1 MTTSKIEINDGDRN
15 LVQICLEI
23 GRDRFT
29 EYTSTLANPRAIEQF
44 KRQAED
50 AARLL
55 NLIAEADRI
64 TVHVEAEADGA

>member
-1 MTTSKIEINDGDRN
+1 MTTSKIEIDESDRN

-29 EYTSTLANPRAIEQF
+29 EYTRTLADRRAIEQF
-44 KRQAED
+44 DRQAQ
-50 AARLL
+50 AATRLL

-64 TVHVEAEADGA
+64 TVHVEAS